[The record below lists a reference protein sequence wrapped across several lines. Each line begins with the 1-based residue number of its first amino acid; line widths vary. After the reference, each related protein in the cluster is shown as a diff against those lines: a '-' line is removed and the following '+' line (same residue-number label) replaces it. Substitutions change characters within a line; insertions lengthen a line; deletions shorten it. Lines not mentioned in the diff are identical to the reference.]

1 MFVVIPGAVKIIR
14 AIHSLLRDCPPPI
27 GSSLVTKCIK
37 GTWTSWIDCVNTADP
52 WTGFV
57 QLSTVLAVRS
67 NNEDNN
73 HNNTWK
79 WVRGVNTRT
88 RIENHNYMSPMSS
101 CMSLILVF
109 SFSSASFEWK
119 AVFFRKFIGAARL
132 DGRTSRVTESTRNSR
147 AEPWGEKS
155 SCSVKSLSLWYV
167 IMPSYRLK

>member
-14 AIHSLLRDCPPPI
+14 AIHSLLRDCPPLI
-27 GSSLVTKCIK
+27 GSSLVTKYVK
-37 GTWTSWIDCVNTADP
+37 GTWTSWVDWVNTADP

-79 WVRGVNTRT
+79 WVRGFNTHT

-101 CMSLILVF
+101 CMSLLLVF
-109 SFSSASFEWK
+109 LFPLLLSSGKQCFLGNLLGLLALMVWLQESQKVPETAEQNLEERSRH
-119 AVFFRKFIGAARL
+119 AVW
-132 DGRTSRVTESTRNSR
+132 SR
-147 AEPWGEKS
+147 S
-155 SCSVKSLSLWYV
+155 SYDML
-167 IMPSYRLK
+167 

>member
-1 MFVVIPGAVKIIR
+1 MFVVIPGAVKITR

-27 GSSLVTKCIK
+27 GSSLVTKYIK
-37 GTWTSWIDCVNTADP
+37 GTWTSWVDCVNTADP

-101 CMSLILVF
+101 CMSLLLVF
-109 SFSSASFEWK
+109 LFPLLLSSGKQCSLGNLLGLLALMVELQESQKVPETAEQNLEERSRH
-119 AVFFRKFIGAARL
+119 AVW
-132 DGRTSRVTESTRNSR
+132 SR
-147 AEPWGEKS
+147 S
-155 SCSVKSLSLWYV
+155 SYDML
-167 IMPSYRLK
+167 

>member
-27 GSSLVTKCIK
+27 GSSLVTKYIK
-37 GTWTSWIDCVNTADP
+37 GTWTSWVDYVNTADP

-79 WVRGVNTRT
+79 WVRGFNTRT
-88 RIENHNYMSPMSS
+88 RIENHNYMPPMSS
-101 CMSLILVF
+101 CMSLLLVF
-109 SFSSASFEWK
+109 FFSSASFEWK
-119 AVFFRKFIGAARL
+119 VVFFRKFIGAARL
-132 DGRTSRVTESTRNSR
+132 GGLWIQESQKVPETAEQNLEERSRHAVWSR
-147 AEPWGEKS
+147 S
-155 SCSVKSLSLWYV
+155 SYDML
-167 IMPSYRLK
+167 